1 MCQHQLAWK
10 RRLLFAADAIRCLFV
25 TADARF
31 QPLGILRFNF
41 FLAIEQRLNA
51 SLALLCLIRI
61 ESVLD
66 AAQSDVQRDA
76 ALFPAFNQSP
86 IHRTEHQM
94 LAAPANESVFYF

>member
-1 MCQHQLAWK
+1 MSQHQLAWK
-10 RRLLFAADAIRCLFV
+10 RRLFFTATAFRCFFV

-31 QPLGILRFNF
+31 QPLGVLRFNF
-41 FLAIEQRLNA
+41 FLAINQRLNA
-51 SLALLCLIRI
+51 SLALLCLMRI

-66 AAQSDVQRDA
+66 PAQSDVQRDA

-94 LAAPANESVFYF
+94 LAATANESVFYF